1 MHPALGLDAH
11 RPGERHAR
19 RRPSDGSPT
28 RSADASN
35 ASAAPAAVFGEDDP
49 RVRREHALL
58 FSIINAATDPI
69 LFTNMEG
76 QLIIANAR
84 AEMLFTAPDD
94 VSEGRRRAVQLNNM
108 FFSAALSRT
117 ALGEGEAGRRELLLV
132 DPTEGSDLL
141 FELLSTVVSDPRE
154 GTGVVSIL
162 RNITDLRMATRQ
174 IDENYAKLRAAEAE
188 VRAERDR
195 LNLLIDS
202 VADPIIVTD
211 QEGEISLMNN
221 PAERLFTVVPGS
233 GEDAQRIVRANDA
246 HFTSF
251 VSGLLS
257 TGWETTR
264 RGEIAL
270 IDPNTGKLVPVEAL
284 AAKMLSDIGELTAI
298 VTILHDRTEAIER
311 NQLYEQLKLAS
322 EELEGKVR
330 EATGELANQN
340 ELLRRQA
347 LELEQASAAKSQFL
361 ANVSHE
367 LRTPLNAILG
377 YAAMTLQGVS
387 GELSA
392 PQRRNLSRI
401 DANARHLLTL
411 INEIL
416 DITRIEAGRM
426 PIQIVAFNLP
436 ELVREVTTELEPIIA
451 KSGLQVI
458 CKLPSDLPTLR
469 TDRQKVKQILVNLLS
484 NALKFTPKGSIT
496 IKAQA
501 RRPGTGV
508 GRGHRH
514 RHRHPEGGSGENLRR
529 LPPGRSNAAAG
540 LRWHGSWFVDLPAAD
555 DDAAGDV
562 EGGEQA
568 GAWVD
573 VYADPAGEFTEV
585 TRGRGPAMKDAM
597 ATKNKSE
604 PLVLVVDDFAD
615 AREMYGEYLKFCG
628 FRVAEAQN
636 GVEAI
641 DKAKRLKPDLI
652 LMDLSMPVV
661 DGWEATRRLKADS
674 STKGIPV
681 VALTGHAM
689 AGHSESAKSAGC
701 DVVITKPCLPHDL
714 IKEIKKVIGAPAAK
728 DGKAKRNSA

>member
-1 MHPALGLDAH
+1 M
-11 RPGERHAR
+11 AR
-19 RRPSDGSPT
+19 EPVSLAA
-28 RSADASN
+28 RSAVAAEAKLALLEELQRSRDAVAAAQSTAEWLVTHAGAERTVFAAADHVRGTLIGVAGAGVLPRQFKKLSIPLEERSHPLVNALANGSAISFHNPRDARIPLFGDSPFTSVKIGGNGEDPAVGLMLIGPAVDAPSSN
-35 ASAAPAAVFGEDDP
+35 IKWAAEVLGRTLQHVTLPSAGLADDDP
-49 RVRREHALL
+49 RLRREHALL

-76 QLIIANAR
+76 QLIIANTR

-141 FELLSTVVSDPRE
+141 FELLSTVVSDARE

-162 RNITDLRMATRQ
+162 RNITDLRQATRQ
-174 IDENYAKLRAAEAE
+174 IDENYAKLRAAEVE

-221 PAERLFTVVPGS
+221 PAERLFTVVSGS
-233 GEDAQRIVRANDA
+233 GEESQRIVRANDA

-270 IDPNTGKLVPVEAL
+270 IDPNTVKQVPVEAL
-284 AAKMLSDIGELTAI
+284 AAKMLSEVGELTAI

-330 EATGELANQN
+330 AATGELANQN

-426 PIQIVAFNLP
+426 PIQVVAFALSD
-436 ELVREVTTELEPIIA
+436 LVREVTTELEPIIA
-451 KSGLQVI
+451 RSRLEVI
-458 CKLPSDLPTLR
+458 SRLGDIPTLR

-484 NALKFTPKGSIT
+484 NALKFTQKGSIT
-496 IKAQA
+496 IKAQLLGKNTVSVSVIDTGIGIPKSDHVRIFEDFRQVDQTP
-501 RRPGTGV
+501 RRAYGGTGL
-508 GRGHRH
+508 GL
-514 RHRHPEGGSGENLRR
+514 SICRR
-529 LPPGRSNAAAG
+529 LTSM
-540 LRWHGSWFVDLPAAD
+540 LRGTLKVESRVGHGSTFILTIPI
-555 DDAAGDV
+555 
-562 EGGEQA
+562 
-568 GAWVD
+568 
-573 VYADPAGEFTEV
+573 T
-585 TRGRGPAMKDAM
+585 
-597 ATKNKSE
+597 
-604 PLVLVVDDFAD
+604 
-615 AREMYGEYLKFCG
+615 LK
-628 FRVAEAQN
+628 R
-636 GVEAI
+636 
-641 DKAKRLKPDLI
+641 
-652 LMDLSMPVV
+652 
-661 DGWEATRRLKADS
+661 
-674 STKGIPV
+674 
-681 VALTGHAM
+681 
-689 AGHSESAKSAGC
+689 
-701 DVVITKPCLPHDL
+701 
-714 IKEIKKVIGAPAAK
+714 
-728 DGKAKRNSA
+728 

>member
-1 MHPALGLDAH
+1 MAMAREFLAVAARSSDSAEARLALAQELL
-11 RPGERHAR
+11 RC
-19 RRPSDGSPT
+19 S
-28 RSADASN
+28 SAG
-35 ASAAPAAVFGEDDP
+35 SAAQTTAEWLIAQIGVERTVFLAADHVRGALSVMAGAGVSPRHLKKLSVPLDNPRHPLVKALSNGKAVAFHHPRDVRIPLFGDAPFTSVTVGVATDDPAMGLMLISPAVEAAHTVRWAADTLASCLVRVGGPHAAHDDP
-49 RVRREHALL
+49 RLRREHVLL
-58 FSIINAATDPI
+58 FNIINAATDPI

-154 GTGVVSIL
+154 GTGIVSIL
-162 RNITDLRMATRQ
+162 RNITDLRQATRQ

-233 GEDAQRIVRANDA
+233 GEESQRIVRANDA

-270 IDPNTGKLVPVEAL
+270 VDPTTGKQVPVEAL
-284 AAKMLSDIGELTAI
+284 AAKMLSEVGELTAI

-330 EATGELANQN
+330 AATAELANQN

-387 GELSA
+387 GELTAS
-392 PQRRNLSRI
+392 QRRNLSRI

-426 PIQIVAFNLP
+426 PIQVVAFNLA

-451 KSGLQVI
+451 KSGLEVV
-458 CKLPSDLPTLR
+458 CRLADVPPMR

-484 NALKFTPKGSIT
+484 NALKFTQNGSIT
-496 IKAQA
+496 IKAQMHG
-501 RRPGTGV
+501 RRTVSVAVIDTGIGIPKADYVKIFEDFRQVDSTPRRAFGGTGL
-508 GRGHRH
+508 GL
-514 RHRHPEGGSGENLRR
+514 SICRR
-529 LPPGRSNAAAG
+529 LTTM
-540 LRWHGSWFVDLPAAD
+540 LRGTLKVESRLGHGSTFTLTLP
-555 DDAAGDV
+555 
-562 EGGEQA
+562 
-568 GAWVD
+568 
-573 VYADPAGEFTEV
+573 T
-585 TRGRGPAMKDAM
+585 T
-597 ATKNKSE
+597 
-604 PLVLVVDDFAD
+604 
-615 AREMYGEYLKFCG
+615 LK
-628 FRVAEAQN
+628 
-636 GVEAI
+636 
-641 DKAKRLKPDLI
+641 K
-652 LMDLSMPVV
+652 
-661 DGWEATRRLKADS
+661 
-674 STKGIPV
+674 
-681 VALTGHAM
+681 
-689 AGHSESAKSAGC
+689 
-701 DVVITKPCLPHDL
+701 
-714 IKEIKKVIGAPAAK
+714 
-728 DGKAKRNSA
+728 

>member
-1 MHPALGLDAH
+1 MAMARESVAVAARAAVSAEAKLALLEDLQRCPDAAAAAQRAAEWLVAHSGAERSIFAAPDHVRGALGGIAGAGVSPRQYKKLSIPLDEAGHPLVIALTNGSSISFHSARDARLPMFGDGPFTSVKVGGGGEEPALGLLLI
-11 RPGERHAR
+11 
-19 RRPSDGSPT
+19 SPPI
-28 RSADASN
+28 D
-35 ASAAPAAVFGEDDP
+35 AAPASVKWVADALGRCLTRVALPVAGFEDDDQ
-49 RVRREHALL
+49 RLRREHALL

-76 QLIIANAR
+76 QPIIANAR

-108 FFSAALSRT
+108 FFSAALSRA

-141 FELLSTVVSDPRE
+141 FELLSTAVSDPRE

-162 RNITDLRMATRQ
+162 RNITDLRQATRQ
-174 IDENYAKLRAAEAE
+174 IDENFARLRAAEGE
-188 VRAERDR
+188 IRAERDR

-221 PAERLFTVVPGS
+221 PAERLFTTAAGS

-257 TGWETTR
+257 TGWEITR

-270 IDPNTGKLVPVEAL
+270 MDPSTGRQVPVEAL

-311 NQLYEQLKLAS
+311 TQLYEQLKTAS
-322 EELEGKVR
+322 EELEGRVR
-330 EATGELANQN
+330 AATAELANQN

-361 ANVSHE
+361 ANMSHE

-387 GELSA
+387 GELLA

-426 PIQIVAFNLP
+426 PIQVVAFNLAD
-436 ELVREVTTELEPIIA
+436 LVREVTTELEPIVA
-451 KSGLQVI
+451 KSRLEVI
-458 CKLPSDLPTLR
+458 CRLGDVPIMR

-484 NALKFTPKGSIT
+484 NALKFTPKGNIT
-496 IKAQA
+496 IKGQLQGKSTVMITVADTGIGIPKADQIKIFEDFRQVDSTP
-501 RRPGTGV
+501 RRAYGGTGL
-508 GRGHRH
+508 GL
-514 RHRHPEGGSGENLRR
+514 SICRR
-529 LPPGRSNAAAG
+529 LTTM
-540 LRWHGSWFVDLPAAD
+540 LRGTLKLESRLGHGSTFTVTLP
-555 DDAAGDV
+555 
-562 EGGEQA
+562 
-568 GAWVD
+568 
-573 VYADPAGEFTEV
+573 T
-585 TRGRGPAMKDAM
+585 T
-597 ATKNKSE
+597 
-604 PLVLVVDDFAD
+604 
-615 AREMYGEYLKFCG
+615 LK
-628 FRVAEAQN
+628 
-636 GVEAI
+636 
-641 DKAKRLKPDLI
+641 K
-652 LMDLSMPVV
+652 
-661 DGWEATRRLKADS
+661 
-674 STKGIPV
+674 
-681 VALTGHAM
+681 
-689 AGHSESAKSAGC
+689 
-701 DVVITKPCLPHDL
+701 
-714 IKEIKKVIGAPAAK
+714 
-728 DGKAKRNSA
+728 

>member
-1 MHPALGLDAH
+1 MPRDSVGVAARSTVSADAKLALLEELHGCTDAAAAAQSTVEWLLAHSGAERTIFAAPDQVRGILAGIAAAGLPARQAKKFALPLDDTNHPLIRALTLTNGSTIAFHNAREARLGVLGDAPFTSVKVGGSEDSALGLMLISPATDLTAPNIKWVAGALG
-11 RPGERHAR
+11 RCLERIGGL
-19 RRPSDGSPT
+19 PMGL
-28 RSADASN
+28 
-35 ASAAPAAVFGEDDP
+35 GEDDP

-69 LFTNMEG
+69 LFTNLEG

-162 RNITDLRMATRQ
+162 RNITDLRTATRQ
-174 IDENYAKLRAAEAE
+174 IDENYARLRTAEAE

-221 PAERLFTVVPGS
+221 PAERLFTVVS
-233 GEDAQRIVRANDA
+233 DSEEDAQRIVRANDA

-264 RGEIAL
+264 RGDIAL
-270 IDPNTGKLVPVEAL
+270 MDPQTGKLVPVEAL

-298 VTILHDRTEAIER
+298 VTILHDRTEANER

-426 PIQIVAFNLP
+426 PIQVVAFNLHD
-436 ELVREVTTELEPIIA
+436 LVREVTTELEPIIA

-458 CKLPSDLPTLR
+458 SKLPSHLPGLR

-496 IKAQA
+496 IKARVPSRQMVSIA
-501 RRPGTGV
+501 VADTGIGIPKGDQLRIFEDFRQVDQTPRRAYGGTGL
-508 GRGHRH
+508 GLSICRRLTTMLRGTLSVDSKLGH
-514 RHRHPEGGSGENLRR
+514 GSVFTLTLPVNLR
-529 LPPGRSNAAAG
+529 
-540 LRWHGSWFVDLPAAD
+540 
-555 DDAAGDV
+555 
-562 EGGEQA
+562 
-568 GAWVD
+568 
-573 VYADPAGEFTEV
+573 
-585 TRGRGPAMKDAM
+585 K
-597 ATKNKSE
+597 
-604 PLVLVVDDFAD
+604 
-615 AREMYGEYLKFCG
+615 
-628 FRVAEAQN
+628 
-636 GVEAI
+636 
-641 DKAKRLKPDLI
+641 
-652 LMDLSMPVV
+652 
-661 DGWEATRRLKADS
+661 
-674 STKGIPV
+674 
-681 VALTGHAM
+681 
-689 AGHSESAKSAGC
+689 
-701 DVVITKPCLPHDL
+701 
-714 IKEIKKVIGAPAAK
+714 
-728 DGKAKRNSA
+728 

>member
-1 MHPALGLDAH
+1 MATRSSLSAEAKLALLEELQRCADAASAAQSTAEWLLEHTGAERTVFAVADHTRGTLTGIAAAGVPPRHFRKLSIPLDAAHHPLVSALVNGAPVTLHSARDMSPAILGESPFTSAKVVGNGEDEALGLMLISPVVDAH
-11 RPGERHAR
+11 SLSITWAAGALGRALR
-19 RRPSDGSPT
+19 RVTSGLVVDT
-28 RSADASN
+28 
-35 ASAAPAAVFGEDDP
+35 EEDP

-58 FSIINAATDPI
+58 FNIINAATDPI

-76 QLIIANAR
+76 QLIIANTR
-84 AEMLFTAPDD
+84 AEALFTAPDD

-141 FELLSTVVSDPRE
+141 FELLSTVVTDPRE

-162 RNITDLRMATRQ
+162 RNITDLRQATRQ

-211 QEGEISLMNN
+211 QEGEISLMNS

-233 GEDAQRIVRANDA
+233 GEEAQRIVRANDA

-270 IDPNTGKLVPVEAL
+270 VDPTTGKLVPVEAL
-284 AAKMLSDIGELTAI
+284 AAKMLSEVGELTAI

-330 EATGELANQN
+330 AATAELANQN

-387 GELSA
+387 GELTA
-392 PQRRNLSRI
+392 QQRRNLSRI

-426 PIQIVAFNLP
+426 PIQIVSFNLAD
-436 ELVREVTTELEPIIA
+436 LVREVTTELEPIIA
-451 KSGLQVI
+451 KSGLQVV
-458 CKLPSDLPTLR
+458 CKLADGSPIKS
-469 TDRQKVKQILVNLLS
+469 DRQKVKQILVNLLS
-484 NALKFTPKGSIT
+484 NAVKFTHKGSIT
-496 IKAQA
+496 IKSQLNGNHTVSISVIDTGIGIPKADQVKIFEDFRQVDSTP
-501 RRPGTGV
+501 RRAYGGTGL
-508 GRGHRH
+508 GL
-514 RHRHPEGGSGENLRR
+514 SICRR
-529 LPPGRSNAAAG
+529 LTTM
-540 LRWHGSWFVDLPAAD
+540 LRGTLKVESRLGHGST
-555 DDAAGDV
+555 
-562 EGGEQA
+562 
-568 GAWVD
+568 
-573 VYADPAGEFTEV
+573 FTL
-585 TRGRGPAMKDAM
+585 TIP
-597 ATKNKSE
+597 TT
-604 PLVLVVDDFAD
+604 
-615 AREMYGEYLKFCG
+615 LK
-628 FRVAEAQN
+628 
-636 GVEAI
+636 
-641 DKAKRLKPDLI
+641 K
-652 LMDLSMPVV
+652 
-661 DGWEATRRLKADS
+661 
-674 STKGIPV
+674 
-681 VALTGHAM
+681 
-689 AGHSESAKSAGC
+689 
-701 DVVITKPCLPHDL
+701 
-714 IKEIKKVIGAPAAK
+714 
-728 DGKAKRNSA
+728 

>member
-1 MHPALGLDAH
+1 MTPANVKWVADKLGRCL
-11 RPGERHAR
+11 ERIGGLQA
-19 RRPSDGSPT
+19 G
-28 RSADASN
+28 
-35 ASAAPAAVFGEDDP
+35 FGEDDP

-69 LFTNMEG
+69 LFTNLEG
-76 QLIIANAR
+76 QLIIANSR

-141 FELLSTVVSDPRE
+141 FELLSTVVNDPRE

-174 IDENYAKLRAAEAE
+174 IDENYAKLRTAEAE

-202 VADPIIVTD
+202 VVDPIIVTD

-221 PAERLFTVVPGS
+221 PAERLFTMVPGS

-270 IDPNTGKLVPVEAL
+270 MDPTTGKLVPVEAL

-377 YAAMTLQGVS
+377 YA
-387 GELSA
+387 
-392 PQRRNLSRI
+392 
-401 DANARHLLTL
+401 RH
-411 INEIL
+411 
-416 DITRIEAGRM
+416 
-426 PIQIVAFNLP
+426 
-436 ELVREVTTELEPIIA
+436 
-451 KSGLQVI
+451 
-458 CKLPSDLPTLR
+458 
-469 TDRQKVKQILVNLLS
+469 
-484 NALKFTPKGSIT
+484 
-496 IKAQA
+496 
-501 RRPGTGV
+501 
-508 GRGHRH
+508 
-514 RHRHPEGGSGENLRR
+514 
-529 LPPGRSNAAAG
+529 
-540 LRWHGSWFVDLPAAD
+540 
-555 DDAAGDV
+555 DAAGGVWRAQRAAAPQPLAHRRERAPSAHADQRDSRHHPHR
-562 EGGEQA
+562 GGP
-568 GAWVD
+568 
-573 VYADPAGEFTEV
+573 YADPD
-585 TRGRGPAMKDAM
+585 RG
-597 ATKNKSE
+597 
-604 PLVLVVDDFAD
+604 L
-615 AREMYGEYLKFCG
+615 
-628 FRVAEAQN
+628 Q
-636 GVEAI
+636 
-641 DKAKRLKPDLI
+641 
-652 LMDLSMPVV
+652 
-661 DGWEATRRLKADS
+661 S
-674 STKGIPV
+674 SRP
-681 VALTGHAM
+681 
-689 AGHSESAKSAGC
+689 
-701 DVVITKPCLPHDL
+701 
-714 IKEIKKVIGAPAAK
+714 GA
-728 DGKAKRNSA
+728 

>member
-1 MHPALGLDAH
+1 MARESVAVAIRSSVPADAKLALLEELQRCKDAVSAAQIAADWLTTHTGAEKTVFAATDHIRGTLGCIAGSGLTPRQFKRFCLSLDDPTHPLVNALTSGSATAFQGSHDSRVTLFGEGSFTAIRVGRSEQDPALGLLLVG
-11 RPGERHAR
+11 P
-19 RRPSDGSPT
+19 
-28 RSADASN
+28 
-35 ASAAPAAVFGEDDP
+35 APAPPHRAARWVADTLAASLTRLSARDAILEEDP
-49 RVRREHALL
+49 RLRREHALL
-58 FSIINAATDPI
+58 NKIINAATDPI
-69 LFTNMEG
+69 MFTNMDG
-76 QLIIANAR
+76 QLIIANSR
-84 AEMLFTAPDD
+84 AELLFTAPDD

-117 ALGEGEAGRRELLLV
+117 TLGEGEAGRRELLLV

-154 GTGVVSIL
+154 GAGVVSIL
-162 RNITDLRMATRQ
+162 RNITDLRQATRQ
-174 IDENYAKLRAAEAE
+174 IDENYVKLRAAEAE
-188 VRAERDR
+188 IRAERDR
-195 LNLLIDS
+195 LDLLIDS

-221 PAERLFTVVPGS
+221 PAERLFTVVTGA

-257 TGWETTR
+257 TGWELTR

-270 IDPNTGKLVPVEAL
+270 VDPNTGKAVPVEAL
-284 AAKMLSDIGELTAI
+284 AAKMLSDLGELTAI

-311 NQLYEQLKLAS
+311 VQLYEQLKMAS
-322 EELEGKVR
+322 EELEGKVQS
-330 EATGELANQN
+330 ATAELARQN

-426 PIQIVAFNLP
+426 PIQIVQFSLQD
-436 ELVREVTTELEPIIA
+436 LIREVTTELEPIIA
-451 KSGLQVI
+451 KSAVHVI
-458 CKLPSDLPTLR
+458 IKVATELPSLK

-496 IKAQA
+496 IKANMIGKHTMAIGVIDTGIGIPKGDQVRIFEDFRQVDSTP
-501 RRPGTGV
+501 RRAYGGTGL
-508 GRGHRH
+508 GL
-514 RHRHPEGGSGENLRR
+514 SICRR
-529 LPPGRSNAAAG
+529 LTTM
-540 LRWHGSWFVDLPAAD
+540 LRGTLKVDSRLGHGSTFTLTLP
-555 DDAAGDV
+555 
-562 EGGEQA
+562 
-568 GAWVD
+568 
-573 VYADPAGEFTEV
+573 T
-585 TRGRGPAMKDAM
+585 
-597 ATKNKSE
+597 
-604 PLVLVVDDFAD
+604 VL
-615 AREMYGEYLKFCG
+615 
-628 FRVAEAQN
+628 
-636 GVEAI
+636 
-641 DKAKRLKPDLI
+641 
-652 LMDLSMPVV
+652 
-661 DGWEATRRLKADS
+661 
-674 STKGIPV
+674 
-681 VALTGHAM
+681 
-689 AGHSESAKSAGC
+689 
-701 DVVITKPCLPHDL
+701 
-714 IKEIKKVIGAPAAK
+714 KK
-728 DGKAKRNSA
+728 

>member
-1 MHPALGLDAH
+1 MAMARESLAMVMGTPASPEARLSLLENLIHCSDATDAGRIAAEWIVAHTPAESAVFVAPDPAGGVLQAVAGAGVTPRLLRKFSVALDDAGHPLVTALTNRSGFSTHHPRDGRLFSALRPFASVTIGGTGDKPALGLLL
-11 RPGERHAR
+11 
-19 RRPSDGSPT
+19 
-28 RSADASN
+28 
-35 ASAAPAAVFGEDDP
+35 AAPASGLPASLLRWVAEALEGCLSRMATHSRVWQSEDA
-49 RVRREHALL
+49 RVQREHVLL
-58 FSIINAATDPI
+58 FNIINAATDPI

-76 QLIIANAR
+76 QLIIANPR

-117 ALGEGEAGRRELLLV
+117 TLGEGEPGRRELLLV

-162 RNITDLRMATRQ
+162 RNITDLRQATRQ

-188 VRAERDR
+188 IRGERDR

-211 QEGEISLMNN
+211 QEGETSLMNN
-221 PAERLFTVVPGS
+221 PAERLFTAPSGS
-233 GEDAQRIVRANDA
+233 GDEAQRIVRANDA

-257 TGWETTR
+257 TGWEVTR
-264 RGEIAL
+264 RGEIML
-270 IDPNTGKLVPVEAL
+270 TDPNTGRQVPVEAL
-284 AAKMLSDIGELTAI
+284 AAKMLSDVGELTAI

-311 NQLYEQLKLAS
+311 TQLYEQLKLAS
-322 EELEGKVR
+322 EELEARVR
-330 EATGELANQN
+330 AATAELANQN

-377 YAAMTLQGVS
+377 YAAMTIQGVS

-426 PIQIVAFNLP
+426 PVQVVPFTLSDLIKEVA
-436 ELVREVTTELEPIIA
+436 TELEPIIA
-451 KSGLQVI
+451 KSGLQVV
-458 CKLPSDLPTLR
+458 SRVGDVPTLR

-484 NALKFTPKGSIT
+484 NALKFTQKGSVT
-496 IKAQA
+496 IKADTPGKRMISISVIDTGIGIPKADHVQIFEDFRQVDSTP
-501 RRPGTGV
+501 RRAYGGTGL
-508 GRGHRH
+508 GL
-514 RHRHPEGGSGENLRR
+514 SICRR
-529 LPPGRSNAAAG
+529 LTTM
-540 LRWHGSWFVDLPAAD
+540 LRGTLKVDSRVGHGST
-555 DDAAGDV
+555 
-562 EGGEQA
+562 
-568 GAWVD
+568 
-573 VYADPAGEFTEV
+573 FT
-585 TRGRGPAMKDAM
+585 
-597 ATKNKSE
+597 
-604 PLVLVVDDFAD
+604 
-615 AREMYGEYLKFCG
+615 
-628 FRVAEAQN
+628 
-636 GVEAI
+636 
-641 DKAKRLKPDLI
+641 
-652 LMDLSMPVV
+652 LS
-661 DGWEATRRLKADS
+661 
-674 STKGIPV
+674 IPV
-681 VALTGHAM
+681 TL
-689 AGHSESAKSAGC
+689 
-701 DVVITKPCLPHDL
+701 
-714 IKEIKKVIGAPAAK
+714 KK
-728 DGKAKRNSA
+728 

>member
-1 MHPALGLDAH
+1 MARDSVAVATRSGATAEAKLALLEEFQRCVDSASAAQRASEWIVAHAGAERAVFAAPDHARGTLSGIAGAGVSPRQYRRFSLPLDDSGHPLISALTNGSDVTYHRPEDARIPALGEVPFSAVKIGGGAEDPALGLMLI
-11 RPGERHAR
+11 
-19 RRPSDGSPT
+19 SPLIET
-28 RSADASN
+28 PPASVRWLST
-35 ASAAPAAVFGEDDP
+35 AFGECLERLAAREIPDDDP
-49 RVRREHALL
+49 RVRRENALL

-141 FELLSTVVSDPRE
+141 FELLSTLVSDPRE

-162 RNITDLRMATRQ
+162 RNITDLRLATRQ
-174 IDENYAKLRAAEAE
+174 IDENYARLRAAESE
-188 VRAERDR
+188 VRGERDR
-195 LNLLIDS
+195 LNLVIDS

-211 QEGEISLMNN
+211 QEGEISLMNS
-221 PAERLFTVVPGS
+221 PAERLFTIVPGS

-270 IDPNTGKLVPVEAL
+270 IDPTTSKLVPVEAL

-311 NQLYEQLKLAS
+311 GQLYERLKEAS
-322 EELEGKVR
+322 EQLEQKVR
-330 EATGELANQN
+330 TATAELANQN

-387 GELSA
+387 GELPA

-416 DITRIEAGRM
+416 DITRIEAGKM
-426 PIQIVAFNLP
+426 PLQVVPFALP
-436 ELVREVTTELEPIIA
+436 ELVHEVTTELEPIIA
-451 KSGLQVI
+451 KSRLNFVTKI
-458 CKLPSDLPTLR
+458 PADLPALR
-469 TDRQKVKQILVNLLS
+469 TDRQKLKQILVNLVS
-484 NALKFTPKGSIT
+484 NALKFTQKGTIT
-496 IKAQA
+496 IRAQMA
-501 RRPGTGV
+501 NRQMMEIAVIDTGIGIAKVDHAKIFEDFRQVDSTPRRAYGGTGL
-508 GRGHRH
+508 GL
-514 RHRHPEGGSGENLRR
+514 SICRR
-529 LPPGRSNAAAG
+529 LTAMLKGTLKVESRLG
-540 LRWHGSWFVDLPAAD
+540 HGSTFTLTLPA
-555 DDAAGDV
+555 
-562 EGGEQA
+562 
-568 GAWVD
+568 
-573 VYADPAGEFTEV
+573 
-585 TRGRGPAMKDAM
+585 
-597 ATKNKSE
+597 
-604 PLVLVVDDFAD
+604 VL
-615 AREMYGEYLKFCG
+615 
-628 FRVAEAQN
+628 
-636 GVEAI
+636 
-641 DKAKRLKPDLI
+641 
-652 LMDLSMPVV
+652 
-661 DGWEATRRLKADS
+661 
-674 STKGIPV
+674 
-681 VALTGHAM
+681 
-689 AGHSESAKSAGC
+689 
-701 DVVITKPCLPHDL
+701 
-714 IKEIKKVIGAPAAK
+714 KK
-728 DGKAKRNSA
+728 

>member
-1 MHPALGLDAH
+1 MSAEAKLALLEDLHGCTDTAAAAQSTAEWLLAHSGAERTIFAAPDRVRGILTGIAAAGVPARQVKKIALPLDDSSHPLIRALTNGSAIAFHNSRDARLSAFGDTPFMSVKVGTGDDSALGLILV
-11 RPGERHAR
+11 
-19 RRPSDGSPT
+19 SPAT
-28 RSADASN
+28 EIPPANVKWVADALGRCLGRIGGL
-35 ASAAPAAVFGEDDP
+35 PAGFDEHDP

-69 LFTNMEG
+69 LFTNLEG
-76 QLIIANAR
+76 QLIIANTR

-141 FELLSTVVSDPRE
+141 FELLSTVVSDSRE

-174 IDENYAKLRAAEAE
+174 IDENYIKLRAAEAE
-188 VRAERDR
+188 VREERDR

-264 RGEIAL
+264 RGEIVL
-270 IDPNTGKLVPVEAL
+270 MDPQTGKLVPVEAL

-426 PIQIVAFNLP
+426 PIQIVTFNLP
-436 ELVREVTTELEPIIA
+436 ELVREVTTELEPIVA

-458 CKLPSDLPTLR
+458 SKLPSDLPTLR

-484 NALKFTPKGSIT
+484 NALKFTPQGNIT
-496 IKAQA
+496 IKAQVPA
-501 RRPGTGV
+501 KQLVSIAVIDTGIGIPKGDQVKIFEDFRQVDQTPRRAYGGTGL
-508 GRGHRH
+508 GLSICRRLTTMLRGTLKVESKLGH
-514 RHRHPEGGSGENLRR
+514 GSTFTLILPANLR
-529 LPPGRSNAAAG
+529 
-540 LRWHGSWFVDLPAAD
+540 
-555 DDAAGDV
+555 
-562 EGGEQA
+562 
-568 GAWVD
+568 
-573 VYADPAGEFTEV
+573 
-585 TRGRGPAMKDAM
+585 K
-597 ATKNKSE
+597 
-604 PLVLVVDDFAD
+604 
-615 AREMYGEYLKFCG
+615 
-628 FRVAEAQN
+628 
-636 GVEAI
+636 
-641 DKAKRLKPDLI
+641 
-652 LMDLSMPVV
+652 
-661 DGWEATRRLKADS
+661 
-674 STKGIPV
+674 
-681 VALTGHAM
+681 
-689 AGHSESAKSAGC
+689 
-701 DVVITKPCLPHDL
+701 
-714 IKEIKKVIGAPAAK
+714 
-728 DGKAKRNSA
+728 

>member
-1 MHPALGLDAH
+1 MATARDSVAVAARSSASAEARLALTQELLRCADAPAAAQTTSEWLVAHAGAERTVFAAADHARGVLTALAGAGMAPRQFKKIALSLDEPGHPLVKALTNGNAIALHDPREERLPLFGDAPFTSVTVGRNDDEPALGLLLIS
-11 RPGERHAR
+11 PVVG
-19 RRPSDGSPT
+19 GSPT
-28 RSADASN
+28 VVRWAAETLGSCLERIGS
-35 ASAAPAAVFGEDDP
+35 SEAAPNDP
-49 RVRREHALL
+49 RLRREHALL

-132 DPTEGSDLL
+132 DPAEGSDLL
-141 FELLSTVVSDPRE
+141 FELLSTLVNDPRE
-154 GTGVVSIL
+154 GAGVVSIL
-162 RNITDLRMATRQ
+162 RNITDLRQATRQ
-174 IDENYAKLRAAEAE
+174 IDENYARLRAAEAE

-211 QEGEISLMNN
+211 QAGEISLMNN

-270 IDPNTGKLVPVEAL
+270 MDPNTGRLVPVEAL
-284 AAKMLSDIGELTAI
+284 AAKMLSEVGELTAI

-330 EATGELANQN
+330 AATAELANQN

-387 GELSA
+387 GELTA

-426 PIQIVAFNLP
+426 PIQVVSFNLP

-451 KSGLQVI
+451 KSGLEIVCRLADI
-458 CKLPSDLPTLR
+458 PTLK

-484 NALKFTPKGSIT
+484 NALKFTQKGSIT
-496 IKAQA
+496 IKAQTHA
-501 RRPGTGV
+501 RHTVSIAVIDTGIGIPKADHVKIFEDFRQVDSTPRRAFGGTGL
-508 GRGHRH
+508 GLSICRRLTTMLRGTLKVESKLGH
-514 RHRHPEGGSGENLRR
+514 GSTFTLTLPTVLRR
-529 LPPGRSNAAAG
+529 
-540 LRWHGSWFVDLPAAD
+540 
-555 DDAAGDV
+555 
-562 EGGEQA
+562 
-568 GAWVD
+568 
-573 VYADPAGEFTEV
+573 
-585 TRGRGPAMKDAM
+585 
-597 ATKNKSE
+597 
-604 PLVLVVDDFAD
+604 
-615 AREMYGEYLKFCG
+615 
-628 FRVAEAQN
+628 
-636 GVEAI
+636 
-641 DKAKRLKPDLI
+641 
-652 LMDLSMPVV
+652 
-661 DGWEATRRLKADS
+661 
-674 STKGIPV
+674 
-681 VALTGHAM
+681 
-689 AGHSESAKSAGC
+689 
-701 DVVITKPCLPHDL
+701 
-714 IKEIKKVIGAPAAK
+714 
-728 DGKAKRNSA
+728 

>member
-1 MHPALGLDAH
+1 MSAEAKLALLEDLHECTDAATAAQSTAEWLLAHSGAERTIFAAPDQMRGVLTGIAAAGVPGRQVKKIALPLDDSNHPLVNALTNGSAVAFHNPRDARFSVFGDTPFTSIKVGTGDNSAFGLILISPATAMTPANAKWVADALGRCLGRIGGLSVGFD
-11 RPGERHAR
+11 E
-19 RRPSDGSPT
+19 
-28 RSADASN
+28 N
-35 ASAAPAAVFGEDDP
+35 DP

-69 LFTNMEG
+69 LFTNLEG

-162 RNITDLRMATRQ
+162 RNITDLRLATRQ
-174 IDENYAKLRAAEAE
+174 IDENYIKLRAAEAE

-221 PAERLFTVVPGS
+221 PAERLFTVVTGS
-233 GEDAQRIVRANDA
+233 GEGAQRIVRANDA

-264 RGEIAL
+264 RGEIPL
-270 IDPNTGKLVPVEAL
+270 LDPQTGKHVPVEAL

-347 LELEQASAAKSQFL
+347 LELEQASVAKSQFL

-426 PIQIVAFNLP
+426 PIQIVGFNLP
-436 ELVREVTTELEPIIA
+436 DLVREVTTELEPIVA
-451 KSGLQVI
+451 KSGLHVI

-484 NALKFTPKGSIT
+484 NALKFTQQGSIT
-496 IKAQA
+496 IKAHVQA
-501 RRPGTGV
+501 RQLVSVAVIDTGIGIPKSDQVKIFEDFRQVDQTPRRAYGGTGL
-508 GRGHRH
+508 GLSICRRLTTMLRGTLKVDSKLGH
-514 RHRHPEGGSGENLRR
+514 GSIFTLTLPTNLR
-529 LPPGRSNAAAG
+529 
-540 LRWHGSWFVDLPAAD
+540 
-555 DDAAGDV
+555 
-562 EGGEQA
+562 
-568 GAWVD
+568 
-573 VYADPAGEFTEV
+573 
-585 TRGRGPAMKDAM
+585 K
-597 ATKNKSE
+597 
-604 PLVLVVDDFAD
+604 
-615 AREMYGEYLKFCG
+615 
-628 FRVAEAQN
+628 
-636 GVEAI
+636 
-641 DKAKRLKPDLI
+641 
-652 LMDLSMPVV
+652 
-661 DGWEATRRLKADS
+661 
-674 STKGIPV
+674 
-681 VALTGHAM
+681 
-689 AGHSESAKSAGC
+689 
-701 DVVITKPCLPHDL
+701 
-714 IKEIKKVIGAPAAK
+714 
-728 DGKAKRNSA
+728 

>member
-1 MHPALGLDAH
+1 
-11 RPGERHAR
+11 
-19 RRPSDGSPT
+19 
-28 RSADASN
+28 
-35 ASAAPAAVFGEDDP
+35 
-49 RVRREHALL
+49 
-58 FSIINAATDPI
+58 
-69 LFTNMEG
+69 
-76 QLIIANAR
+76 
-84 AEMLFTAPDD
+84 MLFTAPDD

-154 GTGVVSIL
+154 GTGIVSIL
-162 RNITDLRMATRQ
+162 RNITDLRQATRQ
-174 IDENYAKLRAAEAE
+174 IDENYARLRAAEAE
-188 VRAERDR
+188 IRAERDR

-233 GEDAQRIVRANDA
+233 GEEAQRIVRANDA

-270 IDPNTGKLVPVEAL
+270 VDPTTGRLVPVEAL
-284 AAKMLSDIGELTAI
+284 AAKMLSEVGELTAI

-311 NQLYEQLKLAS
+311 NQLYDQLKLAS

-330 EATGELANQN
+330 AATAELANQN

-387 GELSA
+387 GELTA

-401 DANARHLLTL
+401 EANARHLLTL

-426 PIQIVAFNLP
+426 PIQVVAFNLA
-436 ELVREVTTELEPIIA
+436 ELVREVTAELEPIIA
-451 KSGLQVI
+451 KSGLEVV
-458 CKLPSDLPTLR
+458 CKLADVPNMR

-484 NALKFTPKGSIT
+484 NALKFTHKGSIT
-496 IKAQA
+496 IKAQIQGRHTVA
-501 RRPGTGV
+501 VAVVDTGIGIPKADHVKIFEDFRQVDSTPRRAFGGTGL
-508 GRGHRH
+508 GL
-514 RHRHPEGGSGENLRR
+514 SICRR
-529 LPPGRSNAAAG
+529 LTTM
-540 LRWHGSWFVDLPAAD
+540 LRGTLKVESRLGHGSTFTLTLPL
-555 DDAAGDV
+555 
-562 EGGEQA
+562 
-568 GAWVD
+568 
-573 VYADPAGEFTEV
+573 T
-585 TRGRGPAMKDAM
+585 
-597 ATKNKSE
+597 
-604 PLVLVVDDFAD
+604 
-615 AREMYGEYLKFCG
+615 LK
-628 FRVAEAQN
+628 
-636 GVEAI
+636 
-641 DKAKRLKPDLI
+641 
-652 LMDLSMPVV
+652 
-661 DGWEATRRLKADS
+661 
-674 STKGIPV
+674 
-681 VALTGHAM
+681 
-689 AGHSESAKSAGC
+689 
-701 DVVITKPCLPHDL
+701 
-714 IKEIKKVIGAPAAK
+714 KK
-728 DGKAKRNSA
+728 

>member
-1 MHPALGLDAH
+1 MAMAREPVAVPAGTSDTA
-11 RPGERHAR
+11 EAR
-19 RRPSDGSPT
+19 LALAQELL
-28 RSADASN
+28 RSVSG
-35 ASAAPAAVFGEDDP
+35 ASAAQTTAEWVIAHTGADRSVFLAADHARGALVATAGAGVTPRQLKKISIPLDDPAHPLVKALTNGSALAFHSARETRVPTFGDAPFTSVTVGGGADRQQPAVGLLLISPAVETAPLVVRWAADALGTYLTRLPASGGAYDDP
-49 RVRREHALL
+49 RLRREHALL

-154 GTGVVSIL
+154 GTGIVSIL
-162 RNITDLRMATRQ
+162 RNITDLRQATRQ
-174 IDENYAKLRAAEAE
+174 IDENYAKLRTAEAE

-211 QEGEISLMNN
+211 HEGEISLMNS

-233 GEDAQRIVRANDA
+233 GEDAQRLVRANDIN
-246 HFTSF
+246 FTSF

-270 IDPNTGKLVPVEAL
+270 IDPTTNRQVPVEAL
-284 AAKMLSDIGELTAI
+284 AAKMLSDVGELTAI

-311 NQLYEQLKLAS
+311 TQLYEQLKLAS

-330 EATGELANQN
+330 AATAELANQN

-387 GELSA
+387 GELTA

-426 PIQIVAFNLP
+426 PIQVVAFNLA

-451 KSGLQVI
+451 KSGLAVI
-458 CKLPSDLPTLR
+458 CKLADVPTMR

-484 NALKFTPKGSIT
+484 NALKFTHKGSIT
-496 IKAQA
+496 IKAQMHGRHTVSIA
-501 RRPGTGV
+501 VVDTGIGIPKADHVKIFEDFRQVDSTPRRAFGGTGL
-508 GRGHRH
+508 GL
-514 RHRHPEGGSGENLRR
+514 SICRR
-529 LPPGRSNAAAG
+529 LTTM
-540 LRWHGSWFVDLPAAD
+540 LRGTLKVESRLGHGSTFTLTLP
-555 DDAAGDV
+555 
-562 EGGEQA
+562 
-568 GAWVD
+568 
-573 VYADPAGEFTEV
+573 T
-585 TRGRGPAMKDAM
+585 T
-597 ATKNKSE
+597 
-604 PLVLVVDDFAD
+604 
-615 AREMYGEYLKFCG
+615 LK
-628 FRVAEAQN
+628 
-636 GVEAI
+636 
-641 DKAKRLKPDLI
+641 K
-652 LMDLSMPVV
+652 
-661 DGWEATRRLKADS
+661 
-674 STKGIPV
+674 
-681 VALTGHAM
+681 
-689 AGHSESAKSAGC
+689 
-701 DVVITKPCLPHDL
+701 
-714 IKEIKKVIGAPAAK
+714 
-728 DGKAKRNSA
+728 

>member
-1 MHPALGLDAH
+1 MP
-11 RPGERHAR
+11 RAR
-19 RRPSDGSPT
+19 RRL
-28 RSADASN
+28 
-35 ASAAPAAVFGEDDP
+35 PAGFGDEDP

-174 IDENYAKLRAAEAE
+174 IDENYVKLRAAEAE

-270 IDPNTGKLVPVEAL
+270 MDPNTGKLVPVEAL

-330 EATGELANQN
+330 AATGELANQN

-426 PIQIVAFNLP
+426 PIQVVAFNLP

-458 CKLPSDLPTLR
+458 SKLPSDLPTLR

-496 IKAQA
+496 IKAQVPA
-501 RRPGTGV
+501 RQVVSVAVIDTGIGIPKV
-508 GRGHRH
+508 DQVKIFEDFRQVDRHLAGHTVARVLVC
-514 RHRHPEGGSGENLRR
+514 RF
-529 LPPGRSNAAAG
+529 AAG
-540 LRWHGSWFVDLPAAD
+540 
-555 DDAAGDV
+555 
-562 EGGEQA
+562 
-568 GAWVD
+568 
-573 VYADPAGEFTEV
+573 
-585 TRGRGPAMKDAM
+585 
-597 ATKNKSE
+597 
-604 PLVLVVDDFAD
+604 
-615 AREMYGEYLKFCG
+615 
-628 FRVAEAQN
+628 
-636 GVEAI
+636 
-641 DKAKRLKPDLI
+641 
-652 LMDLSMPVV
+652 
-661 DGWEATRRLKADS
+661 
-674 STKGIPV
+674 
-681 VALTGHAM
+681 
-689 AGHSESAKSAGC
+689 
-701 DVVITKPCLPHDL
+701 
-714 IKEIKKVIGAPAAK
+714 
-728 DGKAKRNSA
+728 

>member
-1 MHPALGLDAH
+1 MATARETVLAAPSPAAADAKLALLEDFQRCTDVVGAAQRASEWLVAHAGAERSVFAAPDHVRGMLTAIAGAGISPRQFKRFSLPLDDPGHPLVSALTNGTDITLH
-11 RPGERHAR
+11 TPREVKVPLFGN
-19 RRPSDGSPT
+19 SPFV
-28 RSADASN
+28 AVKVGGDASN
-35 ASAAPAAVFGEDDP
+35 PARGLMLISPPADPADNVQWLVGALTHSLSRFEAVEGPLELEDES
-49 RVRREHALL
+49 RMRREHALL
-58 FSIINAATDPI
+58 FSIINAATDPM
-69 LFTNMEG
+69 LLTNMEG

-141 FELLSTVVSDPRE
+141 FELLSTVVVDPRE

-162 RNITDLRMATRQ
+162 RNITDLRQATRQ

-188 VRAERDR
+188 IRAERDR
-195 LNLLIDS
+195 LNLVIDS

-221 PAERLFTVVPGS
+221 PAERLFTMPVGS

-264 RGEIAL
+264 RGEIVL
-270 IDPNTGKLVPVEAL
+270 IDPSTGKQVPVEAL

-311 NQLYEQLKLAS
+311 AQLYEQLKDAS
-322 EELEGKVR
+322 EQLEGKVQA
-330 EATGELANQN
+330 ATAELANQN

-426 PIQIVAFNLP
+426 PIQVVQFSLQDLI
-436 ELVREVTTELEPIIA
+436 REVTTELEPIIA
-451 KSGLQVI
+451 KSAVHVI
-458 CKLPSDLPTLR
+458 IKVSPELPALK

-484 NALKFTPKGSIT
+484 NALKFTSKGSIT
-496 IKAQA
+496 IKAQMA
-501 RRPGTGV
+501 AKHTMAIAVVDTGIGIPKGDHVRIFEDFRQVDSTPRRAYGGTGL
-508 GRGHRH
+508 GL
-514 RHRHPEGGSGENLRR
+514 SICRR
-529 LPPGRSNAAAG
+529 LTTM
-540 LRWHGSWFVDLPAAD
+540 LRGTLKVDSRLGHGSTFTLTLP
-555 DDAAGDV
+555 
-562 EGGEQA
+562 
-568 GAWVD
+568 
-573 VYADPAGEFTEV
+573 T
-585 TRGRGPAMKDAM
+585 
-597 ATKNKSE
+597 
-604 PLVLVVDDFAD
+604 VL
-615 AREMYGEYLKFCG
+615 
-628 FRVAEAQN
+628 
-636 GVEAI
+636 
-641 DKAKRLKPDLI
+641 
-652 LMDLSMPVV
+652 
-661 DGWEATRRLKADS
+661 
-674 STKGIPV
+674 
-681 VALTGHAM
+681 
-689 AGHSESAKSAGC
+689 
-701 DVVITKPCLPHDL
+701 
-714 IKEIKKVIGAPAAK
+714 KK
-728 DGKAKRNSA
+728 

>member
-1 MHPALGLDAH
+1 MAMPREFVGVAAQSTVSAEAKLALLEELERCAEASRAAQSAAEWLLVHSGADRAVFAAPDRARRTLNGIAGAGVTLRQLRRLAVPLDDRRNPLVGALTNGSIVAFHSAREARIPLLGDNPFTSVKVGAGTPDGSAMGLILISPATDMSPANVTWVADALGRCLQRVGA
-11 RPGERHAR
+11 
-19 RRPSDGSPT
+19 PT
-28 RSADASN
+28 IA
-35 ASAAPAAVFGEDDP
+35 FGGEDP
-49 RVRREHALL
+49 RLRRENALL
-58 FSIINAATDPI
+58 FNIINAATDPI

-76 QLIIANAR
+76 QLIIANTR

-117 ALGEGEAGRRELLLV
+117 TLGEGEAGRRELLLV

-141 FELLSTVVSDPRE
+141 FELLSTVVNDARE

-174 IDENYAKLRAAEAE
+174 IDENYARLRAAEAE

-270 IDPNTGKLVPVEAL
+270 VDPNTGKLVPVEAL
-284 AAKMLSDIGELTAI
+284 AAKMLSDVGELTAI

-387 GELSA
+387 GELTA

-426 PIQIVAFNLP
+426 PIQIVAFNLA
-436 ELVREVTTELEPIIA
+436 ELVREVTAELEPIIA
-451 KSGLQVI
+451 RSGLQVV
-458 CKLPSDLPTLR
+458 CKLPGDLPTLR

-484 NALKFTPKGSIT
+484 NALKFTQKGSIT
-496 IKAQA
+496 IKAQMTSRQTVA
-501 RRPGTGV
+501 VAVIDTGIGIPKEDHIRIFEDFRQVDSTPRRAYGGTGL
-508 GRGHRH
+508 GL
-514 RHRHPEGGSGENLRR
+514 SICRR
-529 LPPGRSNAAAG
+529 LTTM
-540 LRWHGSWFVDLPAAD
+540 LRGVLRVDSRLGHGSMFTLTLPI
-555 DDAAGDV
+555 
-562 EGGEQA
+562 
-568 GAWVD
+568 
-573 VYADPAGEFTEV
+573 
-585 TRGRGPAMKDAM
+585 
-597 ATKNKSE
+597 S
-604 PLVLVVDDFAD
+604 
-615 AREMYGEYLKFCG
+615 LK
-628 FRVAEAQN
+628 
-636 GVEAI
+636 
-641 DKAKRLKPDLI
+641 K
-652 LMDLSMPVV
+652 
-661 DGWEATRRLKADS
+661 
-674 STKGIPV
+674 
-681 VALTGHAM
+681 
-689 AGHSESAKSAGC
+689 
-701 DVVITKPCLPHDL
+701 
-714 IKEIKKVIGAPAAK
+714 
-728 DGKAKRNSA
+728 

>member
-1 MHPALGLDAH
+1 MAMVRDSVGVA
-11 RPGERHAR
+11 
-19 RRPSDGSPT
+19 T
-28 RSADASN
+28 RSTISAEAKLALLEELHRCTDAVEAAQSTAEWLLAHSGAERTIFASPDPVRGILTGIAAAGVPARQMKKIALPLEDSSHPLIRALTNGSSITFHSPREAHLNVFGDTPFTSVKVGTDEDSVIGLMLISPATDMTAANVKWVADRLGRCLERVGGL
-35 ASAAPAAVFGEDDP
+35 PTGFGEDDP

-69 LFTNMEG
+69 LFTNLEG
-76 QLIIANAR
+76 QLIIANSR

-108 FFSAALSRT
+108 FLSAALSRT

-132 DPTEGSDLL
+132 DPTDGSDLL

-202 VADPIIVTD
+202 VADPILVTD

-221 PAERLFTVVPGS
+221 PAERLFTVVRGS

-270 IDPNTGKLVPVEAL
+270 MDPKTGKLVPVEAL

-387 GELSA
+387 GELSS

-436 ELVREVTTELEPIIA
+436 DLVREVTTELEPIIA

-484 NALKFTPKGSIT
+484 NALKFTPQGSIT
-496 IKAQA
+496 IKAQVQA
-501 RRPGTGV
+501 RQTLSVAIVDTGIGIPKGDQMRIFEDFRQVDQSPRRAYGGTGL
-508 GRGHRH
+508 GLSICRRLTTMLRGTLKVDSKLGH
-514 RHRHPEGGSGENLRR
+514 GSIFTLTLPANLR
-529 LPPGRSNAAAG
+529 
-540 LRWHGSWFVDLPAAD
+540 
-555 DDAAGDV
+555 
-562 EGGEQA
+562 
-568 GAWVD
+568 
-573 VYADPAGEFTEV
+573 
-585 TRGRGPAMKDAM
+585 K
-597 ATKNKSE
+597 
-604 PLVLVVDDFAD
+604 
-615 AREMYGEYLKFCG
+615 
-628 FRVAEAQN
+628 
-636 GVEAI
+636 
-641 DKAKRLKPDLI
+641 
-652 LMDLSMPVV
+652 
-661 DGWEATRRLKADS
+661 
-674 STKGIPV
+674 
-681 VALTGHAM
+681 
-689 AGHSESAKSAGC
+689 
-701 DVVITKPCLPHDL
+701 
-714 IKEIKKVIGAPAAK
+714 
-728 DGKAKRNSA
+728 

>member
-1 MHPALGLDAH
+1 MATRSGVSAEARLALLEELQQCTDAADAGQRAAEWIVAHTGAQRAIFAAADHSRGTLTAIAGAGVSTRQFRKFTINLDESAQPFVSALMNDSGITHHHTVDARLPLFGDSPFTSVRVGVQREDPARGLFLIGPPVDSPSTVKWAAEALGRTLQWM
-11 RPGERHAR
+11 PM
-19 RRPSDGSPT
+19 PSPT
-28 RSADASN
+28 VHEEN
-35 ASAAPAAVFGEDDP
+35 DP
-49 RVRREHALL
+49 RLRREHALL
-58 FSIINAATDPI
+58 FNIINAATDPI

-132 DPTEGSDLL
+132 DPAEGSDLL
-141 FELLSTVVSDPRE
+141 FELLSTAVSDPRE

-162 RNITDLRMATRQ
+162 RNITDLRQATRQ

-202 VADPIIVTD
+202 VADPILVTD

-233 GEDAQRIVRANDA
+233 GEDSQRIVRANDA

-257 TGWETTR
+257 TGWEITR
-264 RGEIAL
+264 RGEIL
-270 IDPNTGKLVPVEAL
+270 LMDPNTGKLVPVEAL
-284 AAKMLSDIGELTAI
+284 AAKMLSEVGELTAI

-311 NQLYEQLKLAS
+311 NQLYEQLKRAS

-330 EATGELANQN
+330 AATAELANQN

-392 PQRRNLSRI
+392 PQRRNVSRI

-426 PIQIVAFNLP
+426 PIQVVAFNLAD
-436 ELVREVTTELEPIIA
+436 LVREVTTELEPIVA
-451 KSGLQVI
+451 KSGLPII
-458 CKLPSDLPTLR
+458 CKLGDVPTMR
-469 TDRQKVKQILVNLLS
+469 TDRQKVKQIMVNLLS
-484 NALKFTPKGSIT
+484 NALKFTQKGSIT
-496 IKAQA
+496 IRAKMVGKQTVALSVIDTGIGIPKADYVKIFEDFRQVDSGP
-501 RRPGTGV
+501 RRAYGGTGL
-508 GRGHRH
+508 GL
-514 RHRHPEGGSGENLRR
+514 SICRR
-529 LPPGRSNAAAG
+529 LTTM
-540 LRWHGSWFVDLPAAD
+540 LRGTLKVESRLGHGSTFTLTLP
-555 DDAAGDV
+555 
-562 EGGEQA
+562 
-568 GAWVD
+568 
-573 VYADPAGEFTEV
+573 V
-585 TRGRGPAMKDAM
+585 TLR
-597 ATKNKSE
+597 T
-604 PLVLVVDDFAD
+604 
-615 AREMYGEYLKFCG
+615 
-628 FRVAEAQN
+628 
-636 GVEAI
+636 
-641 DKAKRLKPDLI
+641 
-652 LMDLSMPVV
+652 
-661 DGWEATRRLKADS
+661 
-674 STKGIPV
+674 
-681 VALTGHAM
+681 
-689 AGHSESAKSAGC
+689 
-701 DVVITKPCLPHDL
+701 
-714 IKEIKKVIGAPAAK
+714 
-728 DGKAKRNSA
+728 

>member
-1 MHPALGLDAH
+1 MAIGRESVAAAPSSATAEAKLALLEDFQRCRDIATAAQRAAEWLVAHAGAQRTLFAAVDPARGLLTAVAGAGISARQFKRFSLPLDDAGHPLVSALNNGNELTFHHPRDLKIPLFGNTAFTAARVGGDNEHPAAGLLLI
-11 RPGERHAR
+11 
-19 RRPSDGSPT
+19 SPPNDT
-28 RSADASN
+28 PDTVQWLVN
-35 ASAAPAAVFGEDDP
+35 ALRLNLSRFQVLESPLDVDDDL
-49 RVRREHALL
+49 RMRREHALL
-58 FSIINAATDPI
+58 FSIINVVTDPI

-162 RNITDLRMATRQ
+162 RNITDLRQATRQ

-188 VRAERDR
+188 IRAERDR
-195 LNLLIDS
+195 LNLVIDS

-221 PAERLFTVVPGS
+221 PAERLFTMPAGA

-270 IDPNTGKLVPVEAL
+270 MDPNTGKQVPVEAL

-311 NQLYEQLKLAS
+311 AQLYEQLKEAS
-322 EELEGKVR
+322 EQLEGKVQA
-330 EATGELANQN
+330 ATAELANQN

-387 GELSA
+387 GELAA

-426 PIQIVAFNLP
+426 PIQVVQFTLQDLI
-436 ELVREVTTELEPIIA
+436 REVTTELEPIIA
-451 KSGLQVI
+451 KSALEIIMKV
-458 CKLPSDLPTLR
+458 PADLPALK

-484 NALKFTPKGSIT
+484 NALKFTSKGSIT
-496 IKAQA
+496 IRASMASRHLMAIAVIDTGIGIPKADHVRIFEDFRQVDSTP
-501 RRPGTGV
+501 RRAYGGTGL
-508 GRGHRH
+508 GL
-514 RHRHPEGGSGENLRR
+514 SICRR
-529 LPPGRSNAAAG
+529 LTTM
-540 LRWHGSWFVDLPAAD
+540 LRGTLKVESRLGHGSTFTLMLP
-555 DDAAGDV
+555 
-562 EGGEQA
+562 
-568 GAWVD
+568 
-573 VYADPAGEFTEV
+573 T
-585 TRGRGPAMKDAM
+585 
-597 ATKNKSE
+597 
-604 PLVLVVDDFAD
+604 VL
-615 AREMYGEYLKFCG
+615 
-628 FRVAEAQN
+628 
-636 GVEAI
+636 
-641 DKAKRLKPDLI
+641 
-652 LMDLSMPVV
+652 
-661 DGWEATRRLKADS
+661 
-674 STKGIPV
+674 
-681 VALTGHAM
+681 
-689 AGHSESAKSAGC
+689 
-701 DVVITKPCLPHDL
+701 
-714 IKEIKKVIGAPAAK
+714 KK
-728 DGKAKRNSA
+728 

>member
-1 MHPALGLDAH
+1 MAREPVSLAARSVVTAEAKLALLEELQRSPDAVAAAQSTAEWLVTHAGAERTIFAAADHVRGTLIGVAGAGVQPRQFKKLSIPLDERGHPLVKALANGNVVSFHSPRDARLPLFGDSPFTSVKVGAGGEDPAVGLMLIGPAVDAL
-11 RPGERHAR
+11 PL
-19 RRPSDGSPT
+19 
-28 RSADASN
+28 N
-35 ASAAPAAVFGEDDP
+35 IKWAAEVLGRTLQHVAMPPVGVPDDDP
-49 RVRREHALL
+49 RLRREHVLL
-58 FSIINAATDPI
+58 FNIINAATDPI

-76 QLIIANAR
+76 QLIIANTR

-141 FELLSTVVSDPRE
+141 FELLSTVVSDARE
-154 GTGVVSIL
+154 GTGAVSIL
-162 RNITDLRMATRQ
+162 RNITDLRQATRQ
-174 IDENYAKLRAAEAE
+174 IDENYVKLRAAEAE

-221 PAERLFTVVPGS
+221 PAERLFTVVTGS
-233 GEDAQRIVRANDA
+233 GEEAQRIVRANDA

-270 IDPNTGKLVPVEAL
+270 VDPNTVKQVPVEAL
-284 AAKMLSDIGELTAI
+284 AAKMLSEVGELTAI

-330 EATGELANQN
+330 AATAELANQN

-347 LELEQASAAKSQFL
+347 LELEQASTAKSQFL

-426 PIQIVAFNLP
+426 PIQVVAFNLAD
-436 ELVREVTTELEPIIA
+436 LVREVTTELEPIIA
-451 KSGLQVI
+451 RSRLEVI
-458 CKLPSDLPTLR
+458 SKLGEIPTLR

-484 NALKFTPKGSIT
+484 NALKFTQKGSIT
-496 IKAQA
+496 IKAHLSGKNTVSVSVVDTGIGIPKSDHVRIFEDFRQVDQTP
-501 RRPGTGV
+501 RRAYGGTGL
-508 GRGHRH
+508 GL
-514 RHRHPEGGSGENLRR
+514 SICRR
-529 LPPGRSNAAAG
+529 LVAM
-540 LRWHGSWFVDLPAAD
+540 LRGTLKVESRLGHGSTFILSIP
-555 DDAAGDV
+555 
-562 EGGEQA
+562 
-568 GAWVD
+568 
-573 VYADPAGEFTEV
+573 T
-585 TRGRGPAMKDAM
+585 T
-597 ATKNKSE
+597 
-604 PLVLVVDDFAD
+604 
-615 AREMYGEYLKFCG
+615 LK
-628 FRVAEAQN
+628 
-636 GVEAI
+636 
-641 DKAKRLKPDLI
+641 K
-652 LMDLSMPVV
+652 
-661 DGWEATRRLKADS
+661 
-674 STKGIPV
+674 
-681 VALTGHAM
+681 
-689 AGHSESAKSAGC
+689 
-701 DVVITKPCLPHDL
+701 
-714 IKEIKKVIGAPAAK
+714 
-728 DGKAKRNSA
+728 

>member
-1 MHPALGLDAH
+1 MARESVAVPTRSSAAADAKLALLEELQRCTDAAAAAKSAADWLVAHTGAQKILFAATDNARGTLGCIAGSGITPRQFKRFCLSLDDPSHPLINALTNGSIVSFHGTQDSRVTLFGNEPFTAVKVGRPQDDVALGLMLIGPALE
-11 RPGERHAR
+11 PPHATVR
-19 RRPSDGSPT
+19 WVADSLAICLSRLATRDGT
-28 RSADASN
+28 LEE
-35 ASAAPAAVFGEDDP
+35 AP
-49 RVRREHALL
+49 RLRREHALL
-58 FSIINAATDPI
+58 FNIINAATDPI
-69 LFTNMEG
+69 MFTNMDG

-84 AEMLFTAPDD
+84 AELLFTAPDD

-117 ALGEGEAGRRELLLV
+117 TLGEGEAGRRELLLV

-154 GTGVVSIL
+154 GTGIVSIL
-162 RNITDLRMATRQ
+162 RNITDLRQATRQ

-188 VRAERDR
+188 IRAERDR

-221 PAERLFTVVPGS
+221 PAERLFTVVTGA

-257 TGWETTR
+257 TGWELTR

-270 IDPNTGKLVPVEAL
+270 VDPNTGRAVPVEAL
-284 AAKMLSDIGELTAI
+284 AAKMLSDLGELTAI

-311 NQLYEQLKLAS
+311 AQLYERVKLAS
-322 EELEGKVR
+322 EELEGKVQS
-330 EATGELANQN
+330 ATAELARQN

-387 GELSA
+387 GELMA

-426 PIQIVAFNLP
+426 PIQVMPFNVPDL
-436 ELVREVTTELEPIIA
+436 LREVISELEPIIV
-451 KSGLQVI
+451 KSGLELTTR
-458 CKLPSDLPTLR
+458 LPTDLPTVR
-469 TDRQKVKQILVNLLS
+469 SDRQKVKQIVVNLLS
-484 NALKFTPKGSIT
+484 NALKFTQKGGITIRVKTAGSYAVTIEVIDTGIGIPKSDFEKIFEDFRQVDSTPRRAYGGTGLGLSICRRLASMLRGTLKVDSRLGKGST
-496 IKAQA
+496 F
-501 RRPGTGV
+501 T
-508 GRGHRH
+508 
-514 RHRHPEGGSGENLRR
+514 LT
-529 LPPGRSNAAAG
+529 LPI
-540 LRWHGSWFVDLPAAD
+540 
-555 DDAAGDV
+555 
-562 EGGEQA
+562 
-568 GAWVD
+568 
-573 VYADPAGEFTEV
+573 
-585 TRGRGPAMKDAM
+585 
-597 ATKNKSE
+597 
-604 PLVLVVDDFAD
+604 VL
-615 AREMYGEYLKFCG
+615 
-628 FRVAEAQN
+628 
-636 GVEAI
+636 
-641 DKAKRLKPDLI
+641 
-652 LMDLSMPVV
+652 
-661 DGWEATRRLKADS
+661 
-674 STKGIPV
+674 
-681 VALTGHAM
+681 
-689 AGHSESAKSAGC
+689 
-701 DVVITKPCLPHDL
+701 
-714 IKEIKKVIGAPAAK
+714 KK
-728 DGKAKRNSA
+728 

>member
-1 MHPALGLDAH
+1 MAMARESVALATRSTVSAEAKLALLEELQRSPDAVAAAQSAAEWLLAQSSAERTVFAAPDHVRGTLAGVAGAGVSPRQVKKFSLALEDLSHPLVSALSNGTPVSFHASRDARVTMFGDTPFTAAKVASGGRSGDPAFGLLLISPATDLPSADVKWAADALGRCLQRVGRIQLAH
-11 RPGERHAR
+11 
-19 RRPSDGSPT
+19 
-28 RSADASN
+28 
-35 ASAAPAAVFGEDDP
+35 GEDDP
-49 RVRREHALL
+49 RLRREHALL

-117 ALGEGEAGRRELLLV
+117 ALGEGGEAGRRELLLV

-188 VRAERDR
+188 VRGERDR

-284 AAKMLSDIGELTAI
+284 AAKMLSEVGELTAI

-330 EATGELANQN
+330 EATAELANQN

-387 GELSA
+387 GELTA

-426 PIQIVAFNLP
+426 PIQVVAFALP
-436 ELVREVTTELEPIIA
+436 DLVGEVTGELEPIIA

-458 CKLPSDLPTLR
+458 CKLPADLSTMR

-484 NALKFTPKGSIT
+484 NALKFTQKGSIT
-496 IKAQA
+496 IKAQSA
-501 RRPGTGV
+501 GKHTITISVIDTGIGIPKGDQVKIFEDFRQVDSTPRRAYGGTGL
-508 GRGHRH
+508 GL
-514 RHRHPEGGSGENLRR
+514 SICRR
-529 LPPGRSNAAAG
+529 LTAM
-540 LRWHGSWFVDLPAAD
+540 LRGTLRVDSKVGHGST
-555 DDAAGDV
+555 
-562 EGGEQA
+562 
-568 GAWVD
+568 
-573 VYADPAGEFTEV
+573 FTL
-585 TRGRGPAMKDAM
+585 T
-597 ATKNKSE
+597 
-604 PLVLVVDDFAD
+604 L
-615 AREMYGEYLKFCG
+615 
-628 FRVAEAQN
+628 
-636 GVEAI
+636 
-641 DKAKRLKPDLI
+641 
-652 LMDLSMPVV
+652 PVV
-661 DGWEATRRLKADS
+661 LK
-674 STKGIPV
+674 K
-681 VALTGHAM
+681 
-689 AGHSESAKSAGC
+689 
-701 DVVITKPCLPHDL
+701 
-714 IKEIKKVIGAPAAK
+714 
-728 DGKAKRNSA
+728 

>member
-1 MHPALGLDAH
+1 MAREPVSLAARSMVTAEAKLALLEELQRSPDAVAAAQSTAEWLVTHAGAERTIFAAADHVRGTLIGVAGAGMQPRQFKKLSIPLDERGHPLVKALANGRVISFHSPRDARLPLFGDSPFTSVKVGASGEDPAVGLMLIGPAVDAPPLNIKWAAEVLGRTLQH
-11 RPGERHAR
+11 VAMPPVGL
-19 RRPSDGSPT
+19 
-28 RSADASN
+28 AD
-35 ASAAPAAVFGEDDP
+35 DDP
-49 RVRREHALL
+49 RLRREHALL
-58 FSIINAATDPI
+58 FNIINAATDPI

-76 QLIIANAR
+76 QLIIANTR

-141 FELLSTVVSDPRE
+141 FELLSTVVSDARE
-154 GTGVVSIL
+154 GPGVVSIL
-162 RNITDLRMATRQ
+162 RNITDLRQATRQ

-221 PAERLFTVVPGS
+221 PAERLFTVVTGS
-233 GEDAQRIVRANDA
+233 GDEAQRIVRANDA

-270 IDPNTGKLVPVEAL
+270 IDPNTVKQVPVEAL
-284 AAKMLSDIGELTAI
+284 AAKMLSEVGELTAI

-330 EATGELANQN
+330 AATAELANQN

-347 LELEQASAAKSQFL
+347 LELEQASTAKSQFL

-426 PIQIVAFNLP
+426 PIQVVAFNLAD
-436 ELVREVTTELEPIIA
+436 LVREVTTELEPIIA
-451 KSGLQVI
+451 RSRLEVI
-458 CKLPSDLPTLR
+458 SKLGDVPTLR

-484 NALKFTPKGSIT
+484 NALKFTQKGSIT
-496 IKAQA
+496 IKAQMSGKNSISVSVVDTGIGIPRSDHVRIFEDFRQVDQTPRRA
-501 RRPGTGV
+501 YGGTGLGLSICRRLVAMLRGTLKVESRPG
-508 GRGHRH
+508 
-514 RHRHPEGGSGENLRR
+514 
-529 LPPGRSNAAAG
+529 
-540 LRWHGSWFVDLPAAD
+540 HGSTFILTIP
-555 DDAAGDV
+555 
-562 EGGEQA
+562 
-568 GAWVD
+568 
-573 VYADPAGEFTEV
+573 T
-585 TRGRGPAMKDAM
+585 T
-597 ATKNKSE
+597 
-604 PLVLVVDDFAD
+604 
-615 AREMYGEYLKFCG
+615 LK
-628 FRVAEAQN
+628 R
-636 GVEAI
+636 
-641 DKAKRLKPDLI
+641 
-652 LMDLSMPVV
+652 
-661 DGWEATRRLKADS
+661 
-674 STKGIPV
+674 
-681 VALTGHAM
+681 
-689 AGHSESAKSAGC
+689 
-701 DVVITKPCLPHDL
+701 
-714 IKEIKKVIGAPAAK
+714 
-728 DGKAKRNSA
+728 